1 MCIGKYNYP
10 FFMAFLS
17 TLTAMLM
24 LITGAC
30 IAVVTEQSKNNAK
43 ITYYLLEILAGMM
56 AAGFMLGLIR
66 LLLYHLELTYTKL
79 TTN

>member
-1 MCIGKYNYP
+1 
-10 FFMAFLS
+10 
-17 TLTAMLM
+17 MLM

-30 IAVVTEQSKNNAK
+30 IAVVVEQSINNAK
-43 ITYYLLEILAGMM
+43 ITYYLLEILAGVM